1 MPKYAK
7 FIKEILRNKRK
18 LEDHE
23 TIILNEEC
31 SAILLNK
38 LPSKLKDLGSFTIPC
53 TIVNSYF
60 EKALCDLGTSI
71 NLMPLSVFSTL
82 GLGEPRPTSVSLQ
95 LVTGPSNILEEQLKL
110 C

>member
-23 TIILNEEC
+23 TIMLNDEC

-38 LPSKLKDLGSFTIPC
+38 LPPKLKDSGSFTIPY
-53 TIVNSYF
+53 TIGILILKKPYV
-60 EKALCDLGTSI
+60 I
-71 NLMPLSVFSTL
+71 
-82 GLGEPRPTSVSLQ
+82 
-95 LVTGPSNILEEQLKL
+95 LVPVLT
-110 C
+110 